1 MRDYKLKQDKYVTIY
16 IDDKFD
22 DKIKS
27 VAYVIDKAWD
37 RFCNKVGEYEFGWN
51 IHIQKGYN
59 EPMVLLHELSH
70 VICS

>member
-1 MRDYKLKQDKYVTIY
+1 MRDYKRKQDITIY
-16 IDDKFD
+16 ID

-27 VAYVIDKAWD
+27 VAYTINKSWD
-37 RFCNKVGEYEFGWN
+37 NVCNNVGKIEFGWN

-59 EPMVLLHELSH
+59 EPKVLLHELSH